1 MKYRLRASLDKT
13 QSEFQR
19 NKPIRI
25 ALEVHSLKDALWCA
39 MNIGR
44 GLAWEIEGEDGSR
57 LDRQGIVEME
67 RQLDLR
73 HELIVSYSF

>member
-1 MKYRLRASLDKT
+1 VKYRLWASLDKT

-44 GLAWEIEGEDGSR
+44 GQVAWEIEGEDGSR
-57 LDRQGIVEME
+57 LDRQGIVEMV
-67 RQLDLR
+67 RQLR
-73 HELIVSYSF
+73 HELIASYSF